1 LFDVLPV
8 LSFTQADAMIIL
20 VATGVITVVGLA
32 INRRALI
39 VSSLGYAGLAV
50 AFLVK
55 QTDVNLGS
63 TVSITLILLG
73 AAIVLLGVA
82 WHPVRNQL
90 IRILPQWR
98 VFPPPYEPLLS

>member
-1 LFDVLPV
+1 
-8 LSFTQADAMIIL
+8 MITLI
-20 VATGVITVVGLA
+20 GLA

-39 VSSLGYAGLAV
+39 VSSLGYCGIAI

-55 QTDVNLGS
+55 QTELSIGS
-63 TVSITLILLG
+63 TLAITLVLLG

-90 IRILPQWR
+90 IRILPDWR
-98 VFPPPYEPLLS
+98 VFPPPYEPVPTAA